1 MRIIISWAVQG
12 AAPDA
17 KRDDEGDIVMEDEA
31 KTDVQTLKSLLNN
44 NEESD
49 SDVKEQGSPFD
60 VSINPVGDL
69 QSPFSSRSQPPAES
83 EEISNPETAVKQ
95 LTTDNSQNILPN
107 TPASLTAR
115 FITRTLTEALLA
127 VTTELIDAIVEE
139 VMTEAVSGKSHV
151 LPLEDSP
158 SVEIKS
164 PILGLVSYNSES
176 ESESEQNVLE
186 SKLPTSNISGILPG
200 DVPDDVKHDYT
211 SQNSPS
217 NENNKIVT
225 GNGKFQ
231 TVQEKYYEKQSY
243 SSSIHQKSFKRHKN
257 EKETDTVVT
266 ISRSHSKHSHKRKT
280 NSRHSHRSRKRDF
293 RDSSTASSESSSSN
307 HGNQKVGLSRFSRSS
322 EDHSDNVRSPKP
334 YFTKSSH
341 SKHSH
346 HKSHH

>member
-1 MRIIISWAVQG
+1 
-12 AAPDA
+12 
-17 KRDDEGDIVMEDEA
+17 MEDEA

-60 VSINPVGDL
+60 VSSNPVGDL

-107 TPASLTAR
+107 TPASLTR
-115 FITRTLTEALLA
+115 FEQLTHIVIKYDFIEFDATSHSFSATCLICIWFCECWNCRIRTGAQQPTHLLSLQEFHELFASLSDEEQRTET
-127 VTTELIDAIVEE
+127 VR
-139 VMTEAVSGKSHV
+139 KYW
-151 LPLEDSP
+151 
-158 SVEIKS
+158 
-164 PILGLVSYNSES
+164 LVSYNSES

-225 GNGKFQ
+225 ESGKFQ

-243 SSSIHQKSFKRHKN
+243 SSSIHQKSSKRHKN
-257 EKETDTVVT
+257 EKETDTAVT

-280 NSRHSHRSRKRDF
+280 NPRHSHRSRKRDF

>member
-1 MRIIISWAVQG
+1 MTHIVIKYDFIEVDATSHSFSATCLICIWFCECWNYRIRTG
-12 AAPDA
+12 AQQPTHLLSLQEF
-17 KRDDEGDIVMEDEA
+17 RELFTSLSDE
-31 KTDVQTLKSLLNN
+31 
-44 NEESD
+44 
-49 SDVKEQGSPFD
+49 EQ
-60 VSINPVGDL
+60 
-69 QSPFSSRSQPPAES
+69 RTE
-83 EEISNPETAVKQ
+83 
-95 LTTDNSQNILPN
+95 
-107 TPASLTAR
+107 TAR

-127 VTTELIDAIVEE
+127 VTTELIDGIVEE

-151 LPLEDSP
+151 LPSEDSP

-186 SKLPTSNISGILPG
+186 SKLPTNKLSGILPG

-231 TVQEKYYEKQSY
+231 TAQEKNHEKHSY
-243 SSSIHQKSFKRHKN
+243 SSSIHQKSKRYKN
-257 EKETDTVVT
+257 EKETDMAVT
-266 ISRSHSKHSHKRKT
+266 ISRSRSKHSHKRRT

-293 RDSSTASSESSSSN
+293 RGSSTASSESSSSN
-307 HGNQKVGLSRFSRSS
+307 HGNQKVGFSRFSRSS
-322 EDHSDNVRSPKP
+322 ADHIKNVRSPKH
-334 YFTKSSH
+334 YFAKSSH

>member
-1 MRIIISWAVQG
+1 
-12 AAPDA
+12 
-17 KRDDEGDIVMEDEA
+17 MEDEA
-31 KTDVQTLKSLLNN
+31 KTDAQTLKSLLNN

-60 VSINPVGDL
+60 VLINPVGDL
-69 QSPFSSRSQPPAES
+69 RSPFSSRSQPPAES

-127 VTTELIDAIVEE
+127 VTTELIDTIVEE

-151 LPLEDSP
+151 LPLEDSS

-176 ESESEQNVLE
+176 ESESERNVLE
-186 SKLPTSNISGILPG
+186 SKLATSNISGILPG
-200 DVPDDVKHDYT
+200 DVPDDVKHDYA

-243 SSSIHQKSFKRHKN
+243 SSSILQKSKRHKN
-257 EKETDTVVT
+257 EKETDTAVT

-293 RDSSTASSESSSSN
+293 RDSSTASSESPSSN
-307 HGNQKVGLSRFSRSS
+307 HGNQNVGISRFSRSS
-322 EDHSDNVRSPKP
+322 EDHSGNVRSPKP